1 MRSPYRQNAFFLLDA
16 RADASVQE
24 IRRLQNRAEVLLGM
38 GKILDSTVLPLLKRN
53 QVTREDIL
61 FGIQRLEDGQSRI
74 REEVYWVHAGP
85 KGDSLPVGAA
95 SLSSLISFLSKTSQ
109 GTGRQAAIAAHNL
122 AVANHALAFEQEFS
136 KSTTL
141 QARQEAWNAALSS
154 WRSAYQNEEF
164 WDFMSERISSW
175 GDPAVSD
182 SDLQRARREL
192 AEELLRPHRQLA
204 TDYVGAGNYEFAR
217 LHIQVIQAASKWMPV
232 AKRYLAEL
240 STEIVRQTRTALDKV
255 LLDVSEEV
263 LTALQNEQKREKL
276 ISAEKEIIAL
286 GNKTMAN
293 LSLFQE
299 MQESND
305 ALGDQVGQ
313 CLRTISIRYFNQL
326 DDSQNSFRVVGSA
339 LGYARTPSCKAQI
352 FRDKNYIEYRV
363 LCDLSFESAKQG
375 KYAKAEEY
383 LEEAKKVAPE
393 NETGQVEEWLATC
406 RRNRVLEGVDTKHN
420 SPTLSTINGIGA
432 TFYGKRDYDA
442 ASNSYVTTHFF
453 TFFFLPVIP
462 LAAYRVVNTGGNS
475 YRIFGKVPLSKM
487 AIRYRWLVLASVAVF
502 IVYSMMQ
509 SAIAPSSTSSPSSP
523 NGYSSPTHSVPAT
536 STSPSRSYQS
546 REEEKEELDRTR
558 QELDARES
566 ALRRDEQEVDSLKG
580 QLESLKDEIKNLEEQ
595 YPNGGMPPY
604 VYSDYKAKLD
614 RHNSLV
620 PQYNQELTDLQARE
634 RQYDQDVASFNERV
648 RKYNA
653 RR

>member
-38 GKILDSTVLPLLKRN
+38 GKILDSTVLPLLRRN

-74 REEVYWVHAGP
+74 REELYWVHAGA
-85 KGDSLPVGAA
+85 KGDCLPTGAA
-95 SLSSLISFLSKTSQ
+95 SFASLLSFLGRISQ
-109 GTGRQAAIAAHNL
+109 GPGRQAAIAAHNL
-122 AVANHALAFEQEFS
+122 AVANHALAFEQES
-136 KSTTL
+136 TKSATL

-154 WRSAYQNEEF
+154 WRFASQNEEF

-175 GDPAVSD
+175 GDPTVSD
-182 SDLQRARREL
+182 GDLQRARREL
-192 AEELLRPHRQLA
+192 AEELLRPHKQLA
-204 TDYVGAGNYEFAR
+204 TDYVGAGNYDSAR
-217 LHIQVIQAASKWMPV
+217 LHIQLIQAASNWMPT
-232 AKRYLAEL
+232 AKRYLSEI

-263 LTALQNEQKREKL
+263 LTPLQNEHKREKL
-276 ISAEKEIIAL
+276 VSAEKEIMAIS
-286 GNKTMAN
+286 NKAIAN

-313 CLRTISIRYFNQL
+313 CLRTVSIRYFNQL
-326 DDSQNSFRVVGSA
+326 DDSQSSLRVVASA

-352 FRDKNYIEYRV
+352 IRDKNYVEYRV
-363 LCDLSFESAKQG
+363 LCDLSVESANQG
-375 KYAKAEEY
+375 KYAKAEGY

-393 NETGQVEEWLATC
+393 NEAGQLEEWLATC
-406 RRNRVLEGVDTKHN
+406 RRNRVLEGVDTEHH
-420 SPTLSTINGIGA
+420 SPLLSTINGIGA

-442 ASNSYVTTHFF
+442 ASNSYITTHFF
-453 TFFFLPVIP
+453 TFFFLPLIP
-462 LAAYRVVNTGGNS
+462 LGAYRVVNTGGNS

-487 AIRYRWLVLASVAVF
+487 TIWYRWLVLASVGVF
-502 IVYSMMQ
+502 ILYSMIQ
-509 SAIAPSSTSSPSSP
+509 SATAPSASPSPSSP
-523 NGYSSPTHSVPAT
+523 SGYSSPTPPIPAT
-536 STSPSRSYQS
+536 SPAPSYRSRGTQ
-546 REEEKEELDRTR
+546 KEELDRAR
-558 QELDARES
+558 QELDAREGG
-566 ALRRDEQEVDSLKG
+566 LRQEEQELDSLKA
-580 QLESLKDEIKNLEEQ
+580 QIESLKDAIANLEGQ
-595 YPNGGMPPY
+595 YPNGDMPSY

-614 RHNSLV
+614 RYNSLV
-620 PQYNQELTDLQARE
+620 PRYNQKLTDLQTRE
-634 RQYDQDVASFNERV
+634 RQYDQDVASFNERI

-653 RR
+653 RQ